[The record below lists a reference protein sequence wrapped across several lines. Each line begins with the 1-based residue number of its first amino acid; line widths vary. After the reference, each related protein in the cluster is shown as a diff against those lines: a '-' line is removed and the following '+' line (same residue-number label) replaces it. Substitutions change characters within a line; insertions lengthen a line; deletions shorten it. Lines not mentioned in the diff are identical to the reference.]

1 MLLSFCTQRFV
12 LSLLDAVATTA
23 ARNRPMSVSDIN
35 DIENENWS
43 KKIVITVITFLLL
56 SVPCIVDDADNRL
69 LLTRKQR
76 LKMNLF
82 RTRSYPGLTILLFLP
97 VLVLEV
103 AVC

>member
-1 MLLSFCTQRFV
+1 
-12 LSLLDAVATTA
+12 
-23 ARNRPMSVSDIN
+23 MSVSDIN